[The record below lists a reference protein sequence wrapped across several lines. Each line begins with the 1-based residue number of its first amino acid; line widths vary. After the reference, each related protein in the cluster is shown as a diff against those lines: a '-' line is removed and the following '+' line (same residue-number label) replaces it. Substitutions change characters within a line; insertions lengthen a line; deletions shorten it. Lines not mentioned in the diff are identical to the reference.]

1 MQTLIVMTVRTAV
14 FVFAAGMIAGIVIA
28 SMLIG

>member
-14 FVFAAGMIAGIVIA
+14 FVFAAGMLTGVILA
-28 SMLIG
+28 SMVLQ